1 MREIHVLIELPT
13 VNLETLHLEKIRLI
27 HHENQVVLM
36 HPAAVRIYQPEVVHL
51 IAQEHRAKQEMAQTH
66 AGQGLRLSNEN
77 NPDCAR
83 EYLNLIFLKKSQ
95 EKN

>member
-13 VNLETLHLEKIRLI
+13 VNLETLHLEKILPI
-27 HHENQVVLM
+27 HKANQVVQT
-36 HPAAVRIYQPEVVHL
+36 HPAAVRIYLPEEVHL

-66 AGQGLRLSNEN
+66 AGQDLRLSSES

>member
-13 VNLETLHLEKIRLI
+13 VNLETLRLEKIRLI
-27 HHENQVVLM
+27 HHANQVVPI
-36 HPAAVRIYQPEVVHL
+36 HPAAVRICQPEVVHL

-77 NPDCAR
+77 NPDCDR
-83 EYLNLIFLKKSQ
+83 EYLNPIFLKK
-95 EKN
+95 